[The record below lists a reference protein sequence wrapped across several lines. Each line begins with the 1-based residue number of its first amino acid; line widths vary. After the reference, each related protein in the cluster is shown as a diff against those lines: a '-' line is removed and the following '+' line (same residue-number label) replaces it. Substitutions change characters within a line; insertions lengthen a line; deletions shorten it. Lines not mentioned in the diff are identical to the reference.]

1 MLGHHCPSEL
11 WKPFADGGN
20 WKVDLESTCGATVS
34 RLEYQLVDASGRED
48 ELVNA
53 SGREDEL
60 VDASGLEDE
69 LVDASGLAD
78 RLVEV
83 TLPR

>member
-1 MLGHHCPSEL
+1 M
-11 WKPFADGGN
+11 
-20 WKVDLESTCGATVS
+20 DLESTCGATV
-34 RLEYQLVDASGRED
+34 
-48 ELVNA
+48 

-60 VDASGLEDE
+60 VDASGREDE